1 MVTTRT
7 TTMIRV
13 VSMFVVA
20 MVALVIR
27 IMFDVVI
34 WASDV
39 MMISMVISKVIQ
51 FRHCTA
57 FGIIPTVIAM
67 VISALNAI
75 TAISSL
81 LFLSSAVV
89 LTHPCAG

>member
-1 MVTTRT
+1 MATTRT

-13 VSMFVVA
+13 VSMFMVA

-27 IMFDVVI
+27 IVFDVVI

-39 MMISMVISKVIQ
+39 MTISMVIQ
-51 FRHCTA
+51 FRRCTA